1 MAWEPLKTDYVDAV
15 FDGLRKYQQIVNADN
30 TLSFADVTSYTV
42 KEGSFIGAKDINAM
56 NTAMNLIMAALN
68 NGTSLYD
75 VFTEFFKNQ
84 QALFEE
90 TAGEYNDGFEQYLA
104 DLRTQVE
111 AQCTQLETDY
121 TEEITK
127 FEDNQETV
135 FNTWFDL
142 IKGQLSTDAA
152 GKLQQEVIDLTD
164 RLAKAEAEN
173 EELRTMLITGYI
185 YASVSD
191 SDGNT
196 ICTNE
201 DEELVADWI
210 LATKEGEVRIVTG
223 TNQRAEPEP
232 ISEDDIED
240 VLENGTAEDDAD
252 DEQAISASEIDEIVN
267 N

>member
-1 MAWEPLKTDYVDAV
+1 
-15 FDGLRKYQQIVNADN
+15 
-30 TLSFADVTSYTV
+30 
-42 KEGSFIGAKDINAM
+42 
-56 NTAMNLIMAALN
+56 
-68 NGTSLYD
+68 
-75 VFTEFFKNQ
+75 
-84 QALFEE
+84 
-90 TAGEYNDGFEQYLA
+90 
-104 DLRTQVE
+104 
-111 AQCTQLETDY
+111 
-121 TEEITK
+121 
-127 FEDNQETV
+127 
-135 FNTWFDL
+135 
-142 IKGQLSTDAA
+142 
-152 GKLQQEVIDLTD
+152 VIDLTD